1 MQVITIPVGELKPF
15 ADNPKRHPENQM
27 LALKKSLSEF
37 GWTNPILVTADKM
50 VVAGHARLQAAL
62 ELGFTEVPVITL
74 DLPYEKAVAYVIAD
88 NRLAELAETDTET
101 LAKLLQEIAEIP
113 DFDFEAIGYT
123 LDDVDG
129 LLESITPV
137 EFTEDEPPEVPEEA
151 VTVLGDIWELGTHKL
166 LCGDS
171 TDPEQVAKLMGE
183 DRADLVFTDPP
194 WNVNYG
200 ATKHP
205 SWKQRSILND
215 AMGTED
221 FKEFMMASFSCM
233 NQFSKDGC
241 PTYVV
246 MSAQEWGNM
255 MLSLKENNYHWSS
268 TIIWAKD
275 RLVLSRKDYHT
286 QYEPIWYGWKDGA
299 PRLCQVEDRKQSDL
313 WEFERPSASELHPT
327 TKPVALVANAISN
340 STRQKGIVLDLFGG
354 SGTTLIASHQLN
366 RVCYG
371 VELDPRY
378 CDVIVQRYVNLTGNH
393 ELKRNGEDF
402 TWEEKREAK

>member
-1 MQVITIPVGELKPF
+1 MQVQNKPIADLKPF
-15 ADNPKRHPENQM
+15 VKNPKKHPENQLSM
-27 LALKKSLSEF
+27 LKKSMREF
-37 GWTNPILVTADKM
+37 GWTNPILIASDNM

-88 NRLAELAETDTET
+88 NRLAELAETDTEM
-101 LAKLLQEIAEIP
+101 LARLLHEITDIP
-113 DFDFEAIGYT
+113 DFDLEATGYT
-123 LDDVDG
+123 LDDVDS
-129 LLESITPV
+129 LLGSITPLEV
-137 EFTEDEPPEVPEEA
+137 VEDEPPEPPEEP
-151 VTVLGDIWELGTHKL
+151 VTVLGDIWELGNHRL

-171 TDPEQVAKLMGE
+171 TDPDQVAKLMGE
-183 DRADLVFTDPP
+183 QRADLVFTDPP

-200 ATKHP
+200 ATKNP
-205 SWKQRSILND
+205 RWRQRSILND

-233 NQFSKDGC
+233 NRFSKDGA

-255 MLSLKENNYHWSS
+255 MLALKENSYHWSS

-299 PRLCQVEDRKQSDL
+299 PRLCQVEDRKQSDV
-313 WEFERPSASELHPT
+313 WNFDRPSASELHPT

-340 STRQKGIVLDLFGG
+340 SSRPKALVLDLFGG
-354 SGTTLIASHQLN
+354 SGTTMVASHQLN
-366 RVCYG
+366 RVCYQ

-378 CDVIVQRYVNLTGNH
+378 ADVIIQRYVNLTGNR
-393 ELKRNGEDF
+393 ELKRNGETY
-402 TWEEKREAK
+402 TWEEKRAAQ

>member
-1 MQVITIPVGELKPF
+1 MDITTMDIDDLKPF
-15 ADNPKRHPENQM
+15 EKNPKKHPEDQINV
-27 LALKKSLSEF
+27 LKKSMQEF
-37 GWTNPILVTADKM
+37 GWTNPILIAADNM
-50 VVAGHARLQAAL
+50 VVAGHARLQAAK
-62 ELGFTEVPVITL
+62 ELKFNEVPVIKL
-74 DLPYEKAVAYVIAD
+74 DMPYEKAVAYVITD
-88 NRLAELAETDTET
+88 NRVAELAETDDE
-101 LAKLLQEIAEIP
+101 LMAELLREVVDIP
-113 DFDFEAIGYT
+113 DFDFEATGYT
-123 LDDVDG
+123 MDDLDE
-129 LLESITPV
+129 LIASTMPPV
-137 EFTEDEPPEVPEEA
+137 EVAEDEPPEVPEVA
-151 VTVLGDIWELGTHKL
+151 VTVLGDIWELGNHRL

-171 TDPEQVAKLMGE
+171 TNPDQVAKLMGE
-183 DRADLVFTDPP
+183 QRADMVFTDPP

-205 SWKQRSILND
+205 SRKRRSIMND
-215 AMGTED
+215 AMETED
-221 FKEFMMASFSCM
+221 FKKFMMASFACM

-246 MSAQEWGNM
+246 MSPQEWGNL
-255 MLSLKENNYHWSS
+255 MLALKENKYHWSS

-340 STRQKGIVLDLFGG
+340 SSRQKALVLDLFGG

-366 RVCYG
+366 RVCYTC
-371 VELDPRY
+371 ELDPRY
-378 CDVIVQRYVNLTGNH
+378 ADVIIQRYVNFTGNR
-393 ELKRNGEDF
+393 EIKRNGEPY
-402 TWEEKREAK
+402 TWEDKKD

>member
-1 MQVITIPVGELKPF
+1 MQVITMPVGELRPF
-15 ADNPKRHPENQM
+15 TDNPKKHPESQLSM
-27 LALKKSLSEF
+27 LRKSLSEF
-37 GWTNPILVTADKM
+37 GWTNPILVTSDKM

-62 ELGFTEVPVITL
+62 ELGLTEVPVITL

-88 NRLAELAETDTET
+88 NRLAELAETDTEK
-101 LAKLLQEIAEIP
+101 LAKLLQEIADIP
-113 DFDFEAIGYT
+113 DFDFEATGYT
-123 LDDVDG
+123 LDVVDD

-137 EFTEDEPPEVPEEA
+137 EVVEDEPPEVPEEA
-151 VTVLGDIWELGTHKL
+151 VTVLGDIWELGNHRL

-171 TDPEQVAKLMGE
+171 TNPDQVAKLMVE
-183 DRADLVFTDPP
+183 QKADMVFTDPP

-200 ATKHP
+200 ASKNP
-205 SWKQRSILND
+205 RWKQRSILND
-215 AMGTED
+215 AMETEG
-221 FKEFMMASFSCM
+221 FKKFMMASFSCM
-233 NQFSKDGC
+233 NLFSKEGC

-246 MSAQEWGNM
+246 MSAQEWGNL
-255 MLSLKENNYHWSS
+255 MLALKENKYHWSS

-340 STRQKGIVLDLFGG
+340 SSLKKGLVLDLFGG

-371 VELDPRY
+371 VELDPSY
-378 CDVIVQRYVNLTGNH
+378 VDVIVQRYVNLTGNR
-393 ELKRNGEDF
+393 ELKRNGEAYI
-402 TWEEKREAK
+402 WESQRAAQ